1 MTCWKWVTS
10 TGHCYGEIVK
20 TIRNIDLLWTGT
32 AVGGKRHI
40 PQLHS
45 RSKVYLGFAQ
55 RRSPK
60 RLRFYFYYLCSFYI
74 FVSGRLQHC
83 STYCPV
89 VPNSCL
95 SSGGLGFETLAPLTL
110 RSYTTASKL
119 NIKCMKIKNYREEIC
134 LLQWFKRGT
143 EDSLHNII

>member
-55 RRSPK
+55 WRSPK
-60 RLRFYFYYLCSFYI
+60 RLRFILLFMQFLYFCKWTVTTLFNLLPSSSKLLPLI
-74 FVSGRLQHC
+74 RRSGVRNP
-83 STYCPV
+83 ST
-89 VPNSCL
+89 SD
-95 SSGGLGFETLAPLTL
+95 FA
-110 RSYTTASKL
+110 YTTASKL

-134 LLQWFKRGT
+134 LLQYFKRGT